1 MEAGLDNNESTLN
14 FITFLPGIYTKFQS
28 IDDDYVWPP
37 EYCKQKK
44 KPNLFV
50 NVGSYARDI
59 WNTIK
64 RHGDDEECQSP
75 TSIFDKRNN
84 NAVLVEEP
92 CTCGQQNDR
101 LRMENGKEISS
112 KGFPWTVIIRSST
125 NTSTICAGALISDR
139 LVVTSKQCAD
149 LDLPQYLTVGIGK
162 RENDLGLVFSCD
174 VKVSK
179 VSRIMKLK
187 KRLKTCSHM

>member
-1 MEAGLDNNESTLN
+1 MLILWWLTLKS
-14 FITFLPGIYTKFQS
+14 LLLGIYTKFQS
-28 IDDDYVWPP
+28 IDEDYVWPP

-64 RHGDDEECQSP
+64 RNGDNEECQSP
-75 TSIFDKRNN
+75 TSIFGS
-84 NAVLVEEP
+84 LEEEP

-101 LRMENGKEISS
+101 PRRENGKETSS
-112 KGFPWTVIIRSST
+112 KGFPWTVIIRSSQ
-125 NTSTICAGALISDR
+125 NTSAICAGALISDR
-139 LVVTSKQCAD
+139 LVVTSYRCAD
-149 LDLPQYLTVGIGK
+149 LDLSQYLTVGLGK
-162 RENDLGLVFSCD
+162 EKNDLGLVISCD

-179 VSRIMKLK
+179 VSKILKLK
-187 KRLKTCSHM
+187 KRLDV